1 MKKTLVAILALGGM
15 AMADVAQDIVY
26 KEVTNTYTLNPET
39 STYGL
44 DYAID
49 LSKAWSVT
57 VTGTADFS
65 QGYNQYGTLPV
76 SMDSNTVWGQT
87 PPIRMYLSAG
97 KKVVVHPSSGE
108 ASYNLVEG
116 TGDIVDYSITLS
128 YNPNGAGAN
137 SGRVYLTFT
146 VTDEEGHTTTQPGSQ
161 YWSTTLTRT
170 CEELYGT
177 LNVATQTNWTTPTIT
192 VTQMIAVPEPTTA
205 TLSLLALAGLAARR
219 RRH

>member
-26 KEVTNTYTLNPET
+26 KEVTNTYTLDPTT
-39 STYGL
+39 SKYGL

-65 QGYNQYGTLPV
+65 HNYNEYGTLPV
-76 SMDSNTVWGQT
+76 SMDSNTVYGQT
-87 PPIRMYLSAG
+87 QPIRMYLSAQ
-97 KKVVVHPSSGE
+97 KKVIVRPNGE
-108 ASYNLVEG
+108 ASYDLMAG

-128 YNPNGAGAN
+128 YDPNGAPN

-146 VTDEEGHTTTQPGSQ
+146 VTDEEGHTTTQPGGQ
-161 YWSTTLTRT
+161 YWSVTQTGT

-192 VTQMIAVPEPTTA
+192 VTQMIAVPEPATA